1 MSIVSFQTPMTIKEV
16 IDNIRRREYVLPAIQ
31 REFVWDTEQIEH
43 LFDSIMQGYPVGS
56 FLFWKV
62 YKENNSKFQFYEF
75 IRDYHEK
82 TNKHNRVA
90 EIDEDNDLIAILDGQ
105 QRLTSLFIGLLGSY
119 SYKMPRMRRENP
131 HAYPKRFLY
140 VDILAESDEFDT
152 KYGFLFLTEKEA
164 IEDNEEG
171 LAHWFKVG
179 DILKYDEPFEINN
192 YIMEH
197 QLNVLPQY
205 KFISATLFNLYKV
218 IHQSP
223 IINFYLEKDQELD
236 KVLNIF
242 IRVNSG
248 GTKLSYSD
256 LLLSIATAQWKQ
268 KDARKEITEFVDE
281 INQMGNG
288 FYFNKDFVLKTSLVL
303 CDFPDIAFKVD
314 NFNATTM
321 QKIESNWEDIK
332 DSIRKGIQLIASFGY
347 SESTLTSNNAIIPII
362 YYLHQEKVSDNYYI
376 DQNYK
381 IDRANI
387 KKWLSI
393 ALLKRVFGGAP
404 DTIIIK
410 LRKITSENPK
420 QFPFKEIVKSFRGE
434 VKNFSFDDDEIDNLL
449 TAKYGNSRTFS
460 ILAMLYP
467 TLDYRNLFHLDH
479 IFPRSSFT
487 RKRLLNAGVSEG
499 KIDFYLE
506 NVDSILNI
514 QLLEGIPNIQKSD
527 SQFKKW
533 LDETYKTELEKD
545 MYNRVHYIPKVDLD
559 ITNFEEF
566 IIEREQLL
574 KQALKQTLQ

>member
-1 MSIVSFQTPMTIKEV
+1 M
-16 IDNIRRREYVLPAIQ
+16 
-31 REFVWDTEQIEH
+31 
-43 LFDSIMQGYPVGS
+43 
-56 FLFWKV
+56 
-62 YKENNSKFQFYEF
+62 
-75 IRDYHEK
+75 
-82 TNKHNRVA
+82 
-90 EIDEDNDLIAILDGQ
+90 
-105 QRLTSLFIGLLGSY
+105 
-119 SYKMPRMRRENP
+119 
-131 HAYPKRFLY
+131 
-140 VDILAESDEFDT
+140 
-152 KYGFLFLTEKEA
+152 
-164 IEDNEEG
+164 
-171 LAHWFKVG
+171 
-179 DILKYDEPFEINN
+179 
-192 YIMEH
+192 
-197 QLNVLPQY
+197 
-205 KFISATLFNLYKV
+205 
-218 IHQSP
+218 
-223 IINFYLEKDQELD
+223 
-236 KVLNIF
+236 
-242 IRVNSG
+242 
-248 GTKLSYSD
+248 
-256 LLLSIATAQWKQ
+256 
-268 KDARKEITEFVDE
+268 
-281 INQMGNG
+281 
-288 FYFNKDFVLKTSLVL
+288 
-303 CDFPDIAFKVD
+303 
-314 NFNATTM
+314 
-321 QKIESNWEDIK
+321 
-332 DSIRKGIQLIASFGY
+332 
-347 SESTLTSNNAIIPII
+347 
-362 YYLHQEKVSDNYYI
+362 SDNYYI
-376 DQNYK
+376 DQYYK

-506 NVDSILNI
+506 NVDSVLNI

-533 LDETYKTELEKD
+533 LDETYKTEVEKD

-559 ITNFEEF
+559 ITNFEEL